1 MRTGLN
7 SNFVSLELL
16 LGQKVGWKSIGLGIT
31 GFGLNS
37 TSLVYELYYIWKV
50 T

>member
-16 LGQKVGWKSIGLGIT
+16 LGQKVGWKSIGLGVT

-37 TSLVYELYYIWKV
+37 TSLVYELYDIGKV
-50 T
+50 M